1 MIVRYNPLTV
11 VIIVSF
17 LTFCLPVVGRSAV
30 ESIGEINAKDNNAG
44 TLIAGTQADLIAN
57 LIIDMSQAEPGEEIE
72 SIRIIVPN
80 GLTVRDKPVKSVVI
94 GDKNIPNFT
103 QQIQEGNQIIITLPT
118 LITLT
123 SRVAIEFTVD
133 VSAVPIPQLQFII
146 GLIAVNQRL
155 LISSIK
161 PGNADGKINNDS
173 FTLKSVSATKPL
185 PPTGIK
191 VQPDPNGENDLII
204 TWSKVDEASGYII
217 YRNNTEIANVIGKD
231 QTSYTDRDLDPATYS
246 YTIRSYKTDV
256 LRSDMSASA
265 SGTATKDTKAPNPPT
280 IVPELK
286 ILEKGIEVSWKPS
299 SSPDVVKYII
309 YRGTSATTASKI
321 GEVPATKTSYL
332 DEKIPEQ
339 GSFLY
344 IIGAVDEAGNQ
355 SKSSPTQLRQILS
368 GDKPQPNP
376 FTPKSNDPRFNQ
388 ITFPSSLVKG
398 GEGTFTIKIFDLEG
412 NLVFEKDADSGSKEI
427 KWDGKDSNGN
437 YVNSGIYIYQ
447 ATMGNKHKIGSI
459 IVAK

>member
-1 MIVRYNPLTV
+1 MIARHNLLTI

-17 LTFCLPVVGRSAV
+17 LAFCLPVIGRSAV
-30 ESIGEINAKDNNAG
+30 ESTGEVNAKDNNAG
-44 TLIAGTQADLIAN
+44 TLIAGTQAELIAN
-57 LIIDMSQAEPGEEIE
+57 MIIDMSQAEPGEEIE

-80 GLTVRDKPVKSVVI
+80 GLTVKAKPVKSVVI
-94 GDKNIPNFT
+94 GEKNISNFT
-103 QQIQEGNQIIITLPT
+103 QQVQEGNQIIVTLPT

-161 PGNADGKINNDS
+161 PGNADGRVNNDS
-173 FTLKSVSATKPL
+173 LTLRSVSATKPL
-185 PPTGIK
+185 PPTDIK

-204 TWSKVDEASGYII
+204 TWSKVDEAGGYII

-231 QTSYTDRDLDPATYS
+231 QTSYTDRDLNPATYS

-265 SGTATKDTKAPNPPT
+265 SGTATKDTKAPSPPT

-299 SSPDVVKYII
+299 SSTDVVKYII
-309 YRGTSATTASKI
+309 YRGASASSTSKI
-321 GEVPATKTSYL
+321 GEVDATKTSYL
-332 DEKIPEQ
+332 DTQPPEK

-344 IIGAVDEAGNQ
+344 IIGAIDEAGNQ
-355 SKSSPTQLRQILS
+355 SKSSPTQIKQILS

-376 FTPKSNDPRFNQ
+376 FTPKSSDPRFNQ

-398 GEGTFTIKIFDLEG
+398 GEGTFTVKIFDLEG
-412 NLVFEKDADSGSKEI
+412 NLVFEKDAESGSKEI

-447 ATMGNKHKIGSI
+447 ATMGNQHKVGSI

>member
-1 MIVRYNPLTV
+1 MRYNSLMILT
-11 VIIVSF
+11 IVLF
-17 LTFCLPVVGRSAV
+17 LALYFPNISRTAV
-30 ESIGEINAKDNNAG
+30 ESTGEINAKDNNAG
-44 TLIAGTQADLIAN
+44 TLIAGTQADLIVN
-57 LIIDMSQAEPGEEIE
+57 MIIDMSQAEPGEEIE

-80 GLTVRDKPVKSVVI
+80 GLTVKDKPVKSVVI
-94 GDKNIPNFT
+94 GEKNIPNFT
-103 QQIQEGNQIIITLPT
+103 QQVQEGNQIIITLPT
-118 LITLT
+118 LITIT

-133 VSAVPIPQLQFII
+133 VSSVPIPQLQFIV

-161 PGNADGKINNDS
+161 PGNADGRVNNDS
-173 FTLKSVSATKPL
+173 FTLRSVSATKPL
-185 PPTGIK
+185 PPTDIK

-204 TWSKVDEASGYII
+204 TWSKVDEAGGYII
-217 YRNNTEIANVIGKD
+217 YRNNTEIANIIGKD
-231 QTSYTDRDLDPATYS
+231 QTSYTDRDLDPGTYS

-256 LRSDMSASA
+256 LRSDMSMSA
-265 SGTATKDTKAPNPPT
+265 KGTATKDTKAPNPPT

-286 ILEKGIEVSWKPS
+286 ILEKGIEVNWKPS
-299 SSPDVVKYII
+299 SSADVVKYII
-309 YRGTSATTASKI
+309 YRGTSATTAVKI
-321 GEVPATKTSYL
+321 GEVPATKTSFL
-332 DEKIPEQ
+332 DEKLPEK

-344 IIGAVDEAGNQ
+344 VVGAVDEAGNQ
-355 SKSSPTQLRQILS
+355 SKSLPTQLRQILS
-368 GDKPQPNP
+368 GDRPQPNP

-398 GEGTFTIKIFDLEG
+398 GEGTFTLKIFDLEG
-412 NLVFEKDADSGSKEI
+412 NLVFEKDAESGSKEI

-447 ATMGNKHKIGSI
+447 ATMGDKHKIGSI

>member
-1 MIVRYNPLTV
+1 MIAKYNLLAV
-11 VIIVSF
+11 SIIVLF
-17 LTFCLPVVGRSAV
+17 LALYFPCISRSAV
-30 ESIGEINAKDNNAG
+30 ESTGEINAKDNNAG

-57 LIIDMSQAEPGEEIE
+57 MIIDMSQAEPGEEIE

-80 GLTVRDKPVKSVVI
+80 GLTVKGKPVKSVKAGEKEV
-94 GDKNIPNFT
+94 PNFT
-103 QQIQEGNQIIITLPT
+103 QQIQENNQIIVTLPT

-133 VSAVPIPQLQFII
+133 VSAVPIPNLQFII

-161 PGNADGKINNDS
+161 PGNADGRVNNDS
-173 FTLKSVSATKPL
+173 LTLRSVSATKPL
-185 PPTGIK
+185 PPTNVK

-204 TWSKVDEASGYII
+204 TWSKVDEAGGYII
-217 YRNNTEIANVIGKD
+217 YRNGIEIANVIGKD
-231 QTSYTDRDLDPATYS
+231 QTSYTDKDLDPNTYS
-246 YTIRSYKTDV
+246 YTVRSYKTDV
-256 LRSDMSASA
+256 LRSDPSASA

-280 IVPELK
+280 IVPDLK

-299 SSPDVVKYII
+299 SSADVVKYII
-309 YRGTSATTASKI
+309 YRGTSASSVSKI
-321 GEVPATKTSYL
+321 GEVDATKTSYI
-332 DEKIPEQ
+332 DAQPPES

-344 IIGAVDEAGNQ
+344 IVGAVDEAGNQ

-388 ITFPSSLVKG
+388 VTFPSSIVKG
-398 GEGTFTIKIFDLEG
+398 GEGTFSVKIFDLEG
-412 NLVFEKDADSGSKEI
+412 NLIFEKDADSGSKEI

-437 YVNSGIYIYQ
+437 YVNSGVYIYQ
-447 ATMGNKHKIGSI
+447 ATMGNKNKIGSI

>member
-1 MIVRYNPLTV
+1 MTARFNLLMIS
-11 VIIVSF
+11 IVF
-17 LTFCLPVVGRSAV
+17 LFLILCFPGIGRSAV
-30 ESIGEINAKDNNAG
+30 ESTGEINAKDNNAG

-57 LIIDMSQAEPGEEIE
+57 MIIDMSQAEPGEEIE

-80 GLTVRDKPVKSVVI
+80 GLTVKDKPVKSVVI
-94 GDKNIPNFT
+94 GEKNIPNFS
-103 QQIQEGNQIIITLPT
+103 QQVQEGNQIIVTLPT

-161 PGNADGKINNDS
+161 PGNADGRVNNDS
-173 FTLKSVSATKPL
+173 LTLRSVSATKPL
-185 PPTGIK
+185 PPTDVK
-191 VQPDPNGENDLII
+191 VQTDPNGENDLII
-204 TWSKVDEASGYII
+204 TWSKVDEVAGYII
-217 YRNNTEIANVIGKD
+217 YRNNTEIANITGKD
-231 QTSYTDRDLDPATYS
+231 QTSYVDRDLAPDTYT

-256 LRSDMSASA
+256 LRSDLSTPA

-286 ILEKGIEVSWKPS
+286 ILEKGIEISWKKS
-299 SSPDVVKYII
+299 SSADVVRYII
-309 YRGTSATTASKI
+309 YRGTSVTTASKI
-321 GEVPATKTSYL
+321 GEVDATKTSYI
-332 DEKIPEQ
+332 DENPPEQ

-344 IIGAVDEAGNQ
+344 IIGAIDEAGNQ
-355 SKSSPTQLRQILS
+355 SKSSPTQLRQAIS

-376 FTPKSNDPRFNQ
+376 FTPKSKDPRFKQ

-398 GEGTFTIKIFDLEG
+398 GEGIFTVKIFDLEG

-427 KWDGKDSNGN
+427 KWDGTDNNGN

-447 ATMGNKHKIGSI
+447 AAIGNKYKIGSI